1 MAKLHGLVY
10 IAIGFFVSSVSWK
23 ISYEK
28 LFLFFYAGLLFILF
42 GIGKLIFSPKT
53 NKEEKQKTA
62 DTKIQHKAPYQT
74 TRQMQQFK
82 CCFKCGNVAR
92 INDNF
97 CSRCGARV

>member
-10 IAIGFFVSSVSWK
+10 IVIGFFVSSVSWK
-23 ISYEK
+23 ISYDK

-42 GIGKLIFSPKT
+42 GTGKLIFGSKT

-62 DTKIQHKAPYQT
+62 AQKIQHKAVYQT
-74 TRQMQQFK
+74 THQMQQFK
-82 CCFKCGNVAR
+82 RCLKCGNAAR

-97 CSRCGARV
+97 CSRCGARI